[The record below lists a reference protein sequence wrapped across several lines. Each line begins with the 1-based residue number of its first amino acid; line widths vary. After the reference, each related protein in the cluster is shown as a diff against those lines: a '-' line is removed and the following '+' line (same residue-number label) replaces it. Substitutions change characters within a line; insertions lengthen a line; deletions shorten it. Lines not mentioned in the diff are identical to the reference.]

1 MCQTAEISAFVS
13 VNGIYVI
20 SSVHRLN
27 TSFAAIRLQFKIA
40 HF

>member
-27 TSFAAIRLQFKIA
+27 TSFAVIKVQFQIS